1 MLTKQEP
8 NKCSS
13 QAQKHSSTYVSYS
26 KMTICSLLSP
36 KPTGTNA
43 CSDAH
48 SGQTQSRNLQRNKL
62 PALLLPKVQPKQSG
76 I

>member
-26 KMTICSLLSP
+26 KMAICSLLLP
-36 KPTGTNA
+36 KQTGTSA
-43 CSDAH
+43 CSDAR
-48 SGQTQSRNLQRNKL
+48 SGQTQSRNPQLKRL
-62 PALLLPKVQPKQSG
+62 PALLLPKAQPKQSG